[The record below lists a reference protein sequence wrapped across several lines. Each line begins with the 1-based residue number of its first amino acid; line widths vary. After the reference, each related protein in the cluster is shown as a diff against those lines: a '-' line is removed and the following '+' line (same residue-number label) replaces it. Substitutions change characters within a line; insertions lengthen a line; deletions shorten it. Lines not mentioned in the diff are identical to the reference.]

1 MLSER
6 KLNLI
11 AGGLPASAVLMWI
24 EPLLS
29 GRIWCAMMVM
39 PASLAIFTSGVTS
52 IGWIA
57 SMASGE
63 SRPSRLLMKARIGE
77 AGWLRKPLRFV
88 M

>member
-1 MLSER
+1 MWMLPR
-6 KLNLI
+6 
-11 AGGLPASAVLMWI
+11 
-24 EPLLS
+24 LS
-29 GRIWCAMMVM
+29 GRSWCAITVM

-63 SRPSRLLMKARIGE
+63 SSPSRLLMKARIGE